1 MNMNTALIVIVLF
14 AVALGLFYFTQKQ
27 NSANKMDPQTFK
39 QKYEQDS
46 GIIID
51 VRTSQEF
58 ADGHLKK
65 ATHNWDVMSGEFQGK
80 LASLDKEETYYLYCR
95 SGNRSGKATSIMK
108 QKDFHNVYN
117 IGAYQTLINA
127 GLESTK

>member
-1 MNMNTALIVIVLF
+1 MNTALIVIVLF
-14 AVALGLFYFTQKQ
+14 AVALGLFYFSRKQ
-27 NSANKMDPQTFK
+27 NSANRMDPQTVK
-39 QKYEQDS
+39 QKIEEGS

-65 ATHNWDVMSGEFQGK
+65 AKHNWDVISGEFQEK
-80 LASLDKEETYYLYCR
+80 LAGLDKEETYYLYCR

-108 QKDFHNVYN
+108 QKGFHNVYN
-117 IGAYQTLINA
+117 IGAYQTLVNA

>member
-1 MNMNTALIVIVLF
+1 MNTALIVIVLF
-14 AVALGLFYFTQKQ
+14 AVALGLFYFSQKQ
-27 NSANKMDPQTFK
+27 NSASMMDPQTFK
-39 QKYEQDS
+39 QKFKQDS

-51 VRTSQEF
+51 VRTSGEF

-65 ATHNWDVMSGEFQGK
+65 AKYNWDVMSGEFQGN
-80 LASLDKEETYYLYCR
+80 LAGLDKEETYYLYCR

-108 QKDFHNVYN
+108 QKGFHNVYN
-117 IGAYQTLINA
+117 IGAYQTLVKA